1 MMSPIAEFTAEL
13 YDRSGAP
20 LLPTQRLQLSPR
32 MFRSVAVG
40 GPDIAEIAVLGAEE
54 NLAAIDDWLAYRV
67 VIRNGAGNVVWFGYV
82 HEVSRSDG
90 ALEIGYSLDAMANRV
105 AADYTFEDANG
116 ATQSGRTAWLGDQAS
131 QDKFG
136 VKEELLSFADSTAA
150 QAAALVATTLAARAQ
165 PAPTLEISDQSDGG
179 GVLRCRGW
187 WHQLDWRFYANATG
201 RWLKMADADIEHALG
216 YVRVSNQIG
225 FRDKNIHDLAARL
238 NELPVQQQ
246 INISGAAQTAN
257 NGILSLDGKP
267 PDTSAT
273 IYTATTISFDPLDDI
288 MDSAEQLGVFA
299 VGEMINVAGAS
310 NPANNATRFIKTL
323 TDPPG
328 RIEVSPATIVA
339 EDAGATVTITRGH
352 SARITGRS
360 TFAREPAGAN
370 VTITPIGSR
379 LAQSFQLPAAWTVRQ
394 AAIQARAFG
403 APPALRISMYS
414 NAAGAPGTQLA
425 TTTIAAASVPRQM
438 GWIQAEFSP
447 GVALQ
452 ENTTYW
458 LVVEIDGGGV
468 SDINYYHVGLDSTC
482 ADVDGSLLVFTGS
495 AWSSRTPNADMPFQ
509 LWSLQDTA
517 TQIKNMLVASGVFTS
532 VQLAT
537 ASNVETRQYRAGD
550 QRIRTEIERLLQVGD
565 DDSTQLIVSLACD
578 ATGAPTAT
586 IQSMPAPDDDILL
599 LPNGEIIDA
608 LAQRWDSGVLPAG
621 RWVSIT
627 GTHTSRSITER
638 LYVAEAEYDITAQ
651 RLRITPQFQSST
663 WSGTGNPPPQ
673 EIAQAV
679 KPYLGGGGSRQA
691 TTDTPISA
699 DYLLAD
705 GSRQLV
711 GNLSVAPNVTIDGVD
726 ISAHADNPAA
736 HHAPAAAGD
745 GISVSNQQISV
756 NNTVVRTTRQI
767 LAGNG
772 LTGGGSLAADVTL
785 NVGVSGLGLSVAAD
799 TVNLTSSSNPGAA
812 ASILASDSSG
822 QLSLVRLV
830 ASDRLRTPMIDT
842 ASGNLVLAPASN
854 VISLPASVAIQTNN
868 YASQLTGWR
877 ATYAGE
883 ADFRYLFVDEMHARA
898 FIADLEQALAGAQII
913 TKSVAMV
920 AEAFTA
926 PAAGGTATLR
936 VRDLPSAPD
945 MAVFQGGDIVRLRTF
960 SRVNGSLSIEDAWG
974 VVTNY
979 IDQTDGT
986 QTWTFTRSSAP
997 NSGAMLAGTV
1007 IQPDSL
1013 VLDYG
1018 VAGNGFYEVNA
1029 IDGQYGQNSPYARIA
1044 TWTGHP
1050 ATGTALRAQFGNLRG
1065 VYGYPPDTSV
1075 FGVAMGDSTGA
1086 NVTVDATNGVRLRN
1100 GTTDKIV
1107 LAPDGSSY
1115 FAGVMTIGT
1124 SGEIRQG
1131 TGTIG
1136 SNFTG
1141 LRIWRDGSI
1150 GRIAGYNNN
1159 VLQWYG
1165 GTDGYLYGG
1174 AGTAAINRYG
1184 YLISDVDISGGAT
1197 WPFSYGGLH
1206 SVANV
1211 STPTTNYRGSLM
1223 FGTPPGVY
1231 ANAPRSWFVH
1241 YPGTLPASI
1250 PVGGGASLPLA
1261 LMISDDSGNGPW
1273 AVWHAGNDGAASGLD
1288 ADLLDG
1294 YHASAFAL
1302 LSGAIFNGNVSP
1314 NTGGTRDLGTSGAPW
1329 RRIYVDEVIASTI
1342 TGSTGLVGSIWQ
1354 NDPGDMYIRSNSSNA
1369 RTLYI
1374 ANPGTGLMHLDVEG
1388 NITLGGTVDGVDV
1401 SAHAA
1406 NANAH
1411 HAQVH
1416 SLDGTDHTGTLS
1428 WSKVSKTGS
1437 NLSDLAAR
1445 AHSSL
1450 TGIGPDDHH
1459 ARDHVLA
1466 TNTGLGATHTI
1477 SGATAG
1483 HVLRASGSTTAA
1495 FAAIQDG
1502 DLPSTIVRT
1511 SRQIIAGSGLTGG
1524 GDLSANRTLTLGTP
1538 SGLDAST
1545 TNAVTSTSHTHAI
1558 STAAAT
1564 GLSAT
1569 TTNAAGTSAS
1579 LARADHTHAIT
1590 SSSNPG
1596 AAASLLATNSSGY
1609 LQLVRLG
1616 LGMSPTRPLDVS
1628 GDAGVSGQII
1638 AGSGAISG
1646 ALTVGGDFTVGAN
1659 VLYVNQA
1666 GTRVG
1671 INRAPDQQFDLD
1683 VAGAIRGQYLVGKH
1697 AIQLASAVGVWHF
1710 DGPQPYNLDFTGS
1723 NASHM
1728 GVGGT
1733 ETGGVI
1739 YRPGKFGKAV
1749 QVAEATTNLV
1759 TNPSFETN
1767 VTGLANYNGLTAISR
1782 ITTDSYIGA
1791 SCAQCTCSAGAAR
1804 RACIIVDGLVSGATY
1819 TVSAFMK
1826 TSSTVGNCF
1835 IVIKTRTNGNETRTL
1850 TAVFPQ
1856 QQASSWTRIVATVTL
1871 ESGENGLLPNFG
1883 LTTANEGDLFWID
1896 GIQIEQK
1903 AYATPYCDGS
1913 LGSGHAWSGTAHAS
1927 TSSRTAAQISYKQA
1941 LSASAGTVMLWWRPD
1956 AYNSAANGNY
1966 VIWAGSNYT
1975 DFSILGNGFILI
1987 GGQSASVSAAP
1998 NTWVHIAITWQGTAA
2013 AIYKDGAQIATLT
2026 ISPISLAATMT
2037 AGRTGYP
2044 SNGLIDEFVILD
2056 YAADPKLIRAI
2067 YESDAPVF
2075 VESSV
2080 FHWRSPSRVPIWVDE
2095 FGLWARGVSGNEI
2108 LGLYGGDPRNP
2119 TGNVTRSW
2127 GGITMEE
2134 NDVVIGRAAQAAVH
2148 WDDSAGTMLIGRPS
2162 AANMLLSGGALRI
2175 RNGTTD
2181 KIVLD
2186 SGGNASFSG
2195 AITAE
2200 SGNIAG
2206 VLSIGS
2212 SGGIYQGSGTFAS
2225 PTTGLKLWND
2235 SGTGRIGG
2243 YNAGTLQWYAGTD
2256 GKLYAGGGNVAMSA
2270 SGIAI
2275 APNYDSTSVTFT
2287 NVGEFYALYSAG
2299 FGGTL
2304 CLRAGYNRPKE
2315 SNLLLEAYSGTTVK
2329 SSLQLGANGIIS
2341 AVGALGMT
2349 KTTAPSAPAP
2359 NGAYLYLDDNG
2370 SGKTR
2375 LMVRFGS
2382 GSAIQLAIQP

>member
-1 MMSPIAEFTAEL
+1 MMKIKL
-13 YDRSGAP
+13 N
-20 LLPTQRLQLSPR
+20 
-32 MFRSVAVG
+32 
-40 GPDIAEIAVLGAEE
+40 DI
-54 NLAAIDDWLAYRV
+54 LAAIYPFVWQKNANNEMGGHVIPNVPNAYDIGSATRPLRRIYANQLV
-67 VIRNGAGNVVWFGYV
+67 GIQG
-82 HEVSRSDG
+82 SSDE
-90 ALEIGYSLDAMANRV
+90 LV
-105 AADYTFEDANG
+105 AAS
-116 ATQSGRTAWLGDQAS
+116 SGRT
-131 QDKFG
+131 
-136 VKEELLSFADSTAA
+136 
-150 QAAALVATTLAARAQ
+150 
-165 PAPTLEISDQSDGG
+165 P
-179 GVLRCRGW
+179 
-187 WHQLDWRFYANATG
+187 
-201 RWLKMADADIEHALG
+201 G
-216 YVRVSNQIG
+216 Y
-225 FRDKNIHDLAARL
+225 L
-238 NELPVQQQ
+238 
-246 INISGAAQTAN
+246 
-257 NGILSLDGKP
+257 
-267 PDTSAT
+267 
-273 IYTATTISFDPLDDI
+273 FDV
-288 MDSAEQLGVFA
+288 LGVSSELNKSLSGDTVLIS
-299 VGEMINVAGAS
+299 VGSQIVRTSRQVVAG
-310 NPANNATRFIKTL
+310 
-323 TDPPG
+323 D
-328 RIEVSPATIVA
+328 
-339 EDAGATVTITRGH
+339 
-352 SARITGRS
+352 
-360 TFAREPAGAN
+360 
-370 VTITPIGSR
+370 
-379 LAQSFQLPAAWTVRQ
+379 
-394 AAIQARAFG
+394 
-403 APPALRISMYS
+403 
-414 NAAGAPGTQLA
+414 
-425 TTTIAAASVPRQM
+425 
-438 GWIQAEFSP
+438 
-447 GVALQ
+447 
-452 ENTTYW
+452 
-458 LVVEIDGGGV
+458 
-468 SDINYYHVGLDSTC
+468 
-482 ADVDGSLLVFTGS
+482 
-495 AWSSRTPNADMPFQ
+495 
-509 LWSLQDTA
+509 
-517 TQIKNMLVASGVFTS
+517 
-532 VQLAT
+532 
-537 ASNVETRQYRAGD
+537 
-550 QRIRTEIERLLQVGD
+550 
-565 DDSTQLIVSLACD
+565 
-578 ATGAPTAT
+578 
-586 IQSMPAPDDDILL
+586 
-599 LPNGEIIDA
+599 
-608 LAQRWDSGVLPAG
+608 
-621 RWVSIT
+621 
-627 GTHTSRSITER
+627 
-638 LYVAEAEYDITAQ
+638 
-651 RLRITPQFQSST
+651 
-663 WSGTGNPPPQ
+663 
-673 EIAQAV
+673 
-679 KPYLGGGGSRQA
+679 
-691 TTDTPISA
+691 
-699 DYLLAD
+699 
-705 GSRQLV
+705 
-711 GNLSVAPNVTIDGVD
+711 
-726 ISAHADNPAA
+726 
-736 HHAPAAAGD
+736 
-745 GISVSNQQISV
+745 
-756 NNTVVRTTRQI
+756 
-767 LAGNG
+767 G
-772 LTGGGSLAADVTL
+772 LTGGGNLGSDITLHVNPGNGIAITSDQVTAVAGNGIVVNSGGINLNTPGELSASTSNNASGNHTHSILA
-785 NVGVSGLGLSVAAD
+785 NVAASSLSVSSTNTVGSSSALARAD
-799 TVNLTSSSNPGAA
+799 HTHALVSSSNPGAA
-812 ASILASDSSG
+812 ASILATDASG
-822 QLSLVRLV
+822 YLTLVRLTTT
-830 ASDRLRTPMIDT
+830 DRLRTSLIDT
-842 ASGNLVLAPASN
+842 ASGSLTLQPANNMIIIAPST
-854 VISLPASVAIQTNN
+854 AIQTAN

-877 ATYAGE
+877 ITYSGE
-883 ADFRYLFVDEMHARA
+883 ADFRYLFVDELHAKV
-898 FIADLEQALAGAQII
+898 FIADLEQALAGGQII
-913 TKSVAMV
+913 AKSVAMI
-920 AEAFTA
+920 ATAFTV
-926 PAAGGTATLR
+926 PGAGETATLR

-1342 TGSTGLVGSIWQ
+1342 TGSTGLVGSVWQ
-1354 NDPGDMYIRSNSSNA
+1354 NDPSDMYIRSNSSSA

-1406 NANAH
+1406 DVNAH
-1411 HAQVH
+1411 HARSH
-1416 SLDGTDHTGTLS
+1416 AITSTSDHTASGLTAGQVLRA
-1428 WSKVSKTGS
+1428 TGS
-1437 NLSDLAAR
+1437 TTFAWQQLAHGDLSGIGTNTHAQIDTHIGTTDIHV
-1445 AHSSL
+1445 AHSSVSITAGDGL
-1450 TGIGPDDHH
+1450 TGGGTIAATRTLTLGTPGSSTATSTNAVTATSHTH
-1459 ARDHVLA
+1459 AIDSTIARSA
-1466 TNTGLGATHTI
+1466 ITI
-1477 SGATAG
+1477 SAG
-1483 HVLRASGSTTAA
+1483 N
-1495 FAAIQDG
+1495 
-1502 DLPSTIVRT
+1502 
-1511 SRQIIAGSGLTGG
+1511 GLTGG
-1524 GDLSANRTLTLGTP
+1524 GDLTANRTLTLGTP
-1538 SGLDAST
+1538 SNLTANT

-1558 STAAAT
+1558 AT
-1564 GLSAT
+1564 GVASTLTVSSTNTAGSSA
-1569 TTNAAGTSAS
+1569 N

-1628 GDAGVSGQII
+1628 GDAGVSGQVI
-1638 AGSGAISG
+1638 AGSGAFSG
-1646 ALTVGGDFTVGAN
+1646 NVSITNNGNLTVGTV
-1659 VLYVNQA
+1659 LQVNTA
-1666 GTRVG
+1666 GTRIG
-1671 INRAPDQQFDLD
+1671 INRAADQQFDLD

-1710 DGPQPYNLDFTGS
+1710 DGPQPYNLDYTGS
-1723 NASHM
+1723 NASHL

-1733 ETGGVI
+1733 ASGSVI
-1739 YRPGKFGKAV
+1739 YRPGRYGKAV
-1749 QVAEATTNLV
+1749 QIAEATTNHC
-1759 TNPSFETN
+1759 TDPSSE
-1767 VTGLANYNGLTAISR
+1767 GANGWIAQYNSSGYLS
-1782 ITTDSYIGA
+1782 GA
-1791 SCAQCTCSAGAAR
+1791 QSTEYALFGERCYKIVATQATWSGAYNAPHYQ
-1804 RACIIVDGLVSGATY
+1804 AASSGATWNVGDSV
-1819 TVSAFMK
+1819 TVSCYVRGSG
-1826 TSSTVGNCF
+1826 T
-1835 IVIKTRTNGNETRTL
+1835 
-1850 TAVFPQ
+1850 
-1856 QQASSWTRIVATVTL
+1856 WRIVAEDAGQNLRENVQVQATNSWQRVVVTATNTTGYNYANMTL
-1871 ESGENGLLPNFG
+1871 AVFSESAGTLY
-1883 LTTANEGDLFWID
+1883 ID
-1896 GIQIEQK
+1896 GVQIERK
-1903 AYATPYCDGS
+1903 SYATPYCDGS
-1913 LGSGHAWSGTAHAS
+1913 LGSGHTWSGTAHAS
-1927 TSSRTAAQISYKQA
+1927 SSSRTAASLTYANTGVNVDEGTVALWCRQDGMSINSMGLWRYASGFDAYVTSAGAIIFRQNTVNLSFAAGIQA
-1941 LSASAGTVMLWWRPD
+1941 LTWNHYAFTWSKTNNVRRIFLNGVEVASRQYD
-1956 AYNSAANGNY
+1956 
-1966 VIWAGSNYT
+1966 AGSTIEMLY
-1975 DFSILGNGFILI
+1975 I
-1987 GGQSASVSAAP
+1987 GALSSNP
-1998 NTWVHIAITWQGTAA
+1998 
-2013 AIYKDGAQIATLT
+2013 IYNA
-2026 ISPISLAATMT
+2026 
-2037 AGRTGYP
+2037 
-2044 SNGLIDEFVILD
+2044 NGLIDEFVVLD

-2127 GGITMEE
+2127 GGIDMEE

-2212 SGGIYQGSGTFAS
+2212 SGGIYQGSGSFAS
-2225 PTTGLKLWND
+2225 PTTGLKIWND
-2235 SGTGRIGG
+2235 GGVGRIGG
-2243 YNAGTLQWYAGTD
+2243 YNGGVLQWGADTS
-2256 GKLYAGGGNVAMSA
+2256 GKLTAGAGDLVLDA
-2270 SGIAI
+2270 SGITQLSATSETGSTEPPLSPLMPAANQRI
-2275 APNYDSTSVTFT
+2275 SIWDKPGTTDWGYNNIYTGPQYYSYPGLEWLRVYVSSQHFVQWYTGSIPQNWHAWDSVIEVPAHTIPDAAGTVTRRRLWLKAPEIYLDSSQITFTSEVRSNSSTSTVTATGFIGAWELFNEQSST
-2287 NVGEFYALYSAG
+2287 PSTPSSGTQARLYMKADKLIIQYND
-2299 FGGTL
+2299 GGTVRYKYL
-2304 CLRAGYNRPKE
+2304 DLT
-2315 SNLLLEAYSGTTVK
+2315 GTGVTWVH
-2329 SSLQLGANGIIS
+2329 
-2341 AVGALGMT
+2341 T
-2349 KTTAPSAPAP
+2349 TTAP
-2359 NGAYLYLDDNG
+2359 
-2370 SGKTR
+2370 
-2375 LMVRFGS
+2375 
-2382 GSAIQLAIQP
+2382 

>member
-1 MMSPIAEFTAEL
+1 MAE
-13 YDRSGAP
+13 
-20 LLPTQRLQLSPR
+20 QRLSQLADQLWPY
-32 MFRSVAVG
+32 
-40 GPDIAEIAVLGAEE
+40 
-54 NLAAIDDWLAYRV
+54 LAR
-67 VIRNGAGNVVWFGYV
+67 
-82 HEVSRSDG
+82 
-90 ALEIGYSLDAMANRV
+90 RV
-105 AADYTFEDANG
+105 AAGNG
-116 ATQSGRTAWLGDQAS
+116 GGSSGISFTPSAHGALTGLLGDDHPQYLRT
-131 QDKFG
+131 DG
-136 VKEELLSFADSTAA
+136 
-150 QAAALVATTLAARAQ
+150 AR
-165 PAPTLEISDQSDGG
+165 
-179 GVLRCRGW
+179 
-187 WHQLDWRFYANATG
+187 
-201 RWLKMADADIEHALG
+201 
-216 YVRVSNQIG
+216 
-225 FRDKNIHDLAARL
+225 
-238 NELPVQQQ
+238 
-246 INISGAAQTAN
+246 
-257 NGILSLDGKP
+257 
-267 PDTSAT
+267 
-273 IYTATTISFDPLDDI
+273 
-288 MDSAEQLGVFA
+288 
-299 VGEMINVAGAS
+299 
-310 NPANNATRFIKTL
+310 TL
-323 TDPPG
+323 TG
-328 RIEVSPATIVA
+328 
-339 EDAGATVTITRGH
+339 
-352 SARITGRS
+352 
-360 TFAREPAGAN
+360 N
-370 VTITPIGSR
+370 
-379 LAQSFQLPAAWTVRQ
+379 LA
-394 AAIQARAFG
+394 
-403 APPALRISMYS
+403 
-414 NAAGAPGTQLA
+414 
-425 TTTIAAASVPRQM
+425 
-438 GWIQAEFSP
+438 
-447 GVALQ
+447 
-452 ENTTYW
+452 
-458 LVVEIDGGGV
+458 
-468 SDINYYHVGLDSTC
+468 
-482 ADVDGSLLVFTGS
+482 
-495 AWSSRTPNADMPFQ
+495 
-509 LWSLQDTA
+509 
-517 TQIKNMLVASGVFTS
+517 VASG
-532 VQLAT
+532 
-537 ASNVETRQYRAGD
+537 
-550 QRIRTEIERLLQVGD
+550 I
-565 DDSTQLIVSLACD
+565 
-578 ATGAPTAT
+578 
-586 IQSMPAPDDDILL
+586 
-599 LPNGEIIDA
+599 
-608 LAQRWDSGVLPAG
+608 
-621 RWVSIT
+621 
-627 GTHTSRSITER
+627 
-638 LYVAEAEYDITAQ
+638 
-651 RLRITPQFQSST
+651 
-663 WSGTGNPPPQ
+663 
-673 EIAQAV
+673 
-679 KPYLGGGGSRQA
+679 
-691 TTDTPISA
+691 
-699 DYLLAD
+699 
-705 GSRQLV
+705 
-711 GNLSVAPNVTIDGVD
+711 TIDGID
-726 ISAHADNPAA
+726 ISAHATNPAA
-736 HHAPAAAGD
+736 HHDP
-745 GISVSNQQISV
+745 V
-756 NNTVVRTTRQI
+756 TVG
-767 LAGNG
+767 A
-772 LTGGGSLAADVTL
+772 
-785 NVGVSGLGLSVAAD
+785 GLGLSGQQVSLTTPGGLSATTTNSASGSHTHAIATGTASTLTVASTNTTGTGTNLARAD
-799 TVNLTSSSNPGAA
+799 HTHAITSSSNPGAA
-812 ASILASDSSG
+812 ASILATDASG
-822 QLSLVRLV
+822 YLSLVRLV
-830 ASDRLRTPMIDT
+830 TTDRVRTPLIDT
-842 ASGNLVLAPASN
+842 ASGSLTLAPAGN
-854 VISLPASVAIQTNN
+854 VVSVAASAALQTAN

-877 ATYAGE
+877 VTYGGE
-883 ADFRYLFVDEMHARA
+883 ADFRYLFVDEMHAKS
-898 FIADLEQALAGAQII
+898 FIADLEQALAGGQII
-913 TKSVAMV
+913 SKSVAMV
-920 AEAFTA
+920 AAAFTA

-1342 TGSTGLVGSIWQ
+1342 TGSTGLVGSVWQ
-1354 NDPGDMYIRSNSSNA
+1354 NDPSDMYIRSNSSSA

-1406 NANAH
+1406 DVNAH
-1411 HAQVH
+1411 HARSH
-1416 SLDGTDHTGTLS
+1416 AITSTSDHTASGLTAGQVLRA
-1428 WSKVSKTGS
+1428 TGS
-1437 NLSDLAAR
+1437 TTFAWQQLAHGDLSGIGTNTHAQIDTHIGTTDIHV
-1445 AHSSL
+1445 AHSSVSITAGDGL
-1450 TGIGPDDHH
+1450 TGGGTIAATRTLTLGTPGSSTATSTNAVTATSHTH
-1459 ARDHVLA
+1459 AIDSTIARSA
-1466 TNTGLGATHTI
+1466 ITI
-1477 SGATAG
+1477 SAG
-1483 HVLRASGSTTAA
+1483 N
-1495 FAAIQDG
+1495 
-1502 DLPSTIVRT
+1502 
-1511 SRQIIAGSGLTGG
+1511 GLTGG
-1524 GDLSANRTLTLGTP
+1524 GDLTANRTLTLGTP
-1538 SGLDAST
+1538 SDLTANT

-1558 STAAAT
+1558 AT
-1564 GLSAT
+1564 GVASTLTVSSTNTAGSSA
-1569 TTNAAGTSAS
+1569 N

-1628 GDAGVSGQII
+1628 GDAGVSGQVI
-1638 AGSGAISG
+1638 AGSGAFSG
-1646 ALTVGGDFTVGAN
+1646 NVSITNNGNLTVGTV
-1659 VLYVNQA
+1659 LQVNTA
-1666 GTRVG
+1666 GTRIG
-1671 INRAPDQQFDLD
+1671 INRAADQQFDLD
-1683 VAGAIRGQYLVGKH
+1683 VAGAIRGQYLVGRH

-1739 YRPGKFGKAV
+1739 YRPGRYGKAV
-1749 QVAEATTNLV
+1749 QLAEATTNLV
-1759 TNPSFETN
+1759 TNPSFEIDVSGYSANQSGQSMSRDTTVSHIGVASLKVVCDGSVASQGFYRTIAGIAGGTN
-1767 VTGLANYNGLTAISR
+1767 YTYSLFASGSASIRLYVQLYNSGVWTGLISSDVVQLSADWQRLTLSVATAADTTQIR
-1782 ITTDSYIGA
+1782 IFCLTSSAQATTFW
-1791 SCAQCTCSAGAAR
+1791 
-1804 RACIIVDGLVSGATY
+1804 VDGVD
-1819 TVSAFMK
+1819 V
-1826 TSSTVGNCF
+1826 
-1835 IVIKTRTNGNETRTL
+1835 
-1850 TAVFPQ
+1850 
-1856 QQASSWTRIVATVTL
+1856 
-1871 ESGENGLLPNFG
+1871 
-1883 LTTANEGDLFWID
+1883 
-1896 GIQIEQK
+1896 EQK

-1913 LGSGHAWSGTAHAS
+1913 LGSGHTWSGTAHAS
-1927 TSSRTAAQISYKQA
+1927 TSSR
-1941 LSASAGTVMLWWRPD
+1941 AG
-1956 AYNSAANGNY
+1956 
-1966 VIWAGSNYT
+1966 
-1975 DFSILGNGFILI
+1975 
-1987 GGQSASVSAAP
+1987 
-1998 NTWVHIAITWQGTAA
+1998 
-2013 AIYKDGAQIATLT
+2013 ATLT
-2026 ISPISLAATMT
+2026 YGNNAGLNPDEGSIVMWARHAGMAPNGMGLWGTGGNAQFDAYVSASGSIFFRQNNINQSFGAGIQPQTWNHYAFTWSKSANTRKIFVNGIERASRQFDAGATLGSTLFVGSVAAGAQYGT
-2037 AGRTGYP
+2037 
-2044 SNGLIDEFVILD
+2044 NGEIDEFVLLD

-2212 SGGIYQGSGTFAS
+2212 SGGIYQGSGSFAS
-2225 PTTGLKLWND
+2225 PTTGLKIWND
-2235 SGTGRIGG
+2235 GGVGRIGG
-2243 YNAGTLQWYAGTD
+2243 YASNVLQWYAGTD

-2359 NGAYLYLDDNG
+2359 DGAYLYLDDNG